1 MSAASLYVDRDT
13 PVHRLA
19 GRAKLALA
27 AGLSLAAY
35 VFADPVYVGAVLGV
49 ALAGLLAVGGWR
61 NLRRVWYIVVALGV
75 VSVVVWPAFAPAGGP
90 VVLEVGPLALTEF
103 ELRFA
108 LGRSARIAAF
118 LVVGL
123 GVVTTTSNEEL
134 IGALRSLGLP
144 YAFCFAVGTALRLF
158 PTFLG
163 AAGTVRQAQ
172 AARGHDLGAGNPVER
187 LRRYVPVLIP
197 VFMTAFRQV
206 STQSMALEARG
217 FDARRARTFYNRRSF
232 RAGDWAAVG
241 LALAA
246 AVGSVVLSTLGYG
259 VLGTP

>member
-1 MSAASLYVDRDT
+1 MSASSLYVDVDT

-19 GRAKLALA
+19 GRAKLAIA
-27 AGLSLAAY
+27 AGLSVAAF
-35 VFADPVYVGAVLGV
+35 VFADPLWVGGVLAVSFV
-49 ALAGLLAVGGWR
+49 GLLAVGGWR
-61 NLRRVWYIVVALGV
+61 NFLRVWYIVVALVV

-90 VVLEVGPLALTEF
+90 VVVDVAFLRLTAF

-108 LGRSARIAAF
+108 LGRSARIASF

-134 IGALRSLGLP
+134 VAALRSLGLP

-158 PTFLG
+158 PTFIG

-172 AARGHDLGAGNPVER
+172 AARGHEVGRGGPVER
-187 LRRYVPVLIP
+187 LRSYVPLLIP

-206 STQSMALEARG
+206 GTQSMALEARG
-217 FDARRARTFYNRRSF
+217 FDAGSERTFYNQRSF
-232 RAGDWAAVG
+232 DVRDWAATG
-241 LALAA
+241 LALVV
-246 AVGSVVLSTLGYG
+246 AVGSVALSAMGYG
-259 VLGTP
+259 VL

>member
-1 MSAASLYVDRDT
+1 MSTTSLYVNRDT

-19 GRAKLALA
+19 GRAKLGLA
-27 AGLSLAAY
+27 SGFAAAAY
-35 VFADPVYVGAVLGV
+35 VFADPIYVGAVLAVTLG
-49 ALAGLLAVGGWR
+49 GLLGVGGWR
-61 NLRRVWYIVVALGV
+61 NLRRVWYIVVALVV

-90 VVLEVGPLALTEF
+90 VVLAVGPLRLTTY

-123 GVVTTTSNEEL
+123 AVVTTTSNEEL
-134 IGALRSLGLP
+134 VSALRSLGLP

-172 AARGHDLGAGNPVER
+172 AARGHDLSAGNPVER
-187 LRRYVPVLIP
+187 LRKYVPVLIP

-217 FDARRARTFYNRRSF
+217 FDTRRERTFYNRRTF
-232 RAGDWAAVG
+232 RTADWLAVAV
-241 LALAA
+241 ALAVT
-246 AVGSVVLSTLGYG
+246 VGSVVLSTMGYG
-259 VLGTP
+259 VL

>member
-1 MSAASLYVDRDT
+1 MSATSLYVDAGT

-27 AGLSLAAY
+27 AGLSTAAF
-35 VFADPVYVGAVLGV
+35 VFADPAWVGAVLAV
-49 ALAGLLAVGGWR
+49 SFVGLLAVGGWR
-61 NLRRVWYIVVALGV
+61 NFRRVWYIVVALGV
-75 VSVVVWPAFAPAGGP
+75 VSVVVWPAFAPPGGP
-90 VVLEVGPLALTEF
+90 VVLDVAFLSLTQY

-108 LGRSARIAAF
+108 LGRSARIASF
-118 LVVGL
+118 LVLGL

-134 IGALRSLGLP
+134 VAALRSLGLP

-172 AARGHDLGAGNPVER
+172 AARGHDLSAGNPVDR
-187 LRRYVPVLIP
+187 LRKYVPVLIP

-206 STQSMALEARG
+206 GTQAMALEARG
-217 FDARRARTFYNRRSF
+217 FDARRERTFYNRRSF
-232 RAGDWAAVG
+232 APRDWLAVG
-241 LALAA
+241 VALAVA
-246 AVGSVVLSTLGYG
+246 AGSVALSSVGLG
-259 VLGTP
+259 VL